1 MKRGAKGFFM
11 CDDRTHADDQE
22 FLSKAAAPTR
32 RAFGLMSAA
41 ALAACATPPANA
53 QEVAEQDVRITT
65 PDGVCDAYFAHPT
78 RGKHPAVLIWPD
90 IMGLRPAFK
99 TMGKR
104 LAQSGY
110 AVLVVNPFY
119 RVTHDPLMTAGESFE
134 QPPVRE
140 RLIGLMRGWTPAQ
153 QVVDATT
160 HGAWLDAQAAV
171 DTRRGMGVQ
180 GYCMGGPPSFRAAA
194 TLPSRVKAAASFHGG
209 GLVTDQPESP
219 HLLIPRTQASYLIAI
234 AQNDD
239 TAAPTVKDTL
249 RQAFDAAQRPAEI
262 EVYPAQHGWCALDSN
277 IYDQVQADRAW
288 ARLLALYEANLA

>member
-1 MKRGAKGFFM
+1 M
-11 CDDRTHADDQE
+11 CDDRTVHEDQE
-22 FLSKAAAPTR
+22 LLGKQPTR

-53 QEVAEQDVRITT
+53 HEVTERDVRVTT
-65 PDGVCDAYFAHPT
+65 PEGVCDAYFVHP
-78 RGKHPAVLIWPD
+78 GSGAHPAVLIWPD
-90 IMGLRPAFK
+90 IMGLRPAFR

-119 RVTHDPLMTAGESFE
+119 RVTHDPLLAAGESFE
-134 QPPVRE
+134 QPEVRA
-140 RLIGLMRGWTPAQ
+140 RLVGLMRAWTPAQ
-153 QVVDATT
+153 QVVDAQTFIP
-160 HGAWLDAQAAV
+160 WLDAEAAV
-171 DTRRGMGVQ
+171 DTRRGVGVQ

-194 TLPSRVKAAASFHGG
+194 VLPSRVKAAASFHGG
-209 GLVTDQPESP
+209 GLVADQPESP
-219 HLLIPRTQASYLIAI
+219 HLLIPQTQASFLVAI

-239 TAAPTVKDTL
+239 VAAPTVKDTL

-277 IYDQVQADRAW
+277 IYDEVQAERAW